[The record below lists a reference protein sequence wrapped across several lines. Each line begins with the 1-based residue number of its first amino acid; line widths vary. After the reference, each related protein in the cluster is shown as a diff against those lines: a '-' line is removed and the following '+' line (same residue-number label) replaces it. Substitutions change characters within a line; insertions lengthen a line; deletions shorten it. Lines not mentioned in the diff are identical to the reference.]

1 MNQKTLNKLEYNKI
15 IELLAQQ
22 ATCPGGERACRAL
35 KPSADLTAIETAQAE
50 TEAAFSRIV
59 RKGKLSLSGCYP
71 VSDSLKRLEIGG
83 TLGAGE
89 LLRIC
94 KLLSAANR
102 AKSYGRHETTDDLA
116 DCLDPYFE
124 QIEPLTVL
132 SSEIERCIIS
142 EEEISDDASPAL
154 KQIRRQIGLA
164 NDRIH
169 STLTSLVNGSMRSYL
184 QDALI
189 TMRGDRYCI
198 PVKAEYRS
206 QVPGMIHDQSA
217 TGSTLFIEPMSVVKL
232 NNDLKELYGKEQEEI
247 QVILAS
253 LSAAAAEHIDA
264 IRADYQIMTTLDFIF
279 AKGSLALSMN
289 ASRPV
294 FNQDRRIHIREGRH
308 PLLDRKKVVP
318 ITVTLGDTFD
328 LLIITGPNT
337 GGHVHRQPAPYRCL
351 LYT

>member
-132 SSEIERCIIS
+132 SSEIER
-142 EEEISDDASPAL
+142 ASSA
-154 KQIRRQIGLA
+154 RR
-164 NDRIH
+164 R
-169 STLTSLVNGSMRSYL
+169 
-184 QDALI
+184 
-189 TMRGDRYCI
+189 
-198 PVKAEYRS
+198 
-206 QVPGMIHDQSA
+206 SA
-217 TGSTLFIEPMSVVKL
+217 TM
-232 NNDLKELYGKEQEEI
+232 Q
-247 QVILAS
+247 
-253 LSAAAAEHIDA
+253 
-264 IRADYQIMTTLDFIF
+264 
-279 AKGSLALSMN
+279 AL
-289 ASRPV
+289 P
-294 FNQDRRIHIREGRH
+294 
-308 PLLDRKKVVP
+308 
-318 ITVTLGDTFD
+318 
-328 LLIITGPNT
+328 
-337 GGHVHRQPAPYRCL
+337 
-351 LYT
+351 